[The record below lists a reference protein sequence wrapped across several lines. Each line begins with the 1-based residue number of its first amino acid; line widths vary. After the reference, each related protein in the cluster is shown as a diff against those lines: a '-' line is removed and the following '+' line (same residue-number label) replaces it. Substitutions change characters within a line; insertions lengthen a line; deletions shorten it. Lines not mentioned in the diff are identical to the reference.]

1 MDGSILMNST
11 ISDGETTNNTVTNE
25 IDGLDTFLLLL
36 KSSIMV
42 TIILAA
48 VFGNLLV
55 IVSVMRVRKLR
66 LVNLNVHTSKVSPN
80 SHAIIQ

>member
-1 MDGSILMNST
+1 MDESTVVNST
-11 ISDGETTNNTVTNE
+11 ILDDGTGNNTVTNVV
-25 IDGLDTFLLLL
+25 DGFDTFLLIL

-55 IVSVMRVRKLR
+55 IVSVVRVRKLR
-66 LVNLNVHTSKVSPN
+66 LVSLFMNNSKVP
-80 SHAIIQ
+80 

>member
-1 MDGSILMNST
+1 MDESTVVNST
-11 ISDGETTNNTVTNE
+11 ILDDGTGNNTVTNVV
-25 IDGLDTFLLLL
+25 DGFDTFLLIL

-55 IVSVMRVRKLR
+55 IISVVRVRKLR
-66 LVNLNVHTSKVSPN
+66 LVSLFMNNSKVP
-80 SHAIIQ
+80 